1 MFFNKIIYLFI
12 ESFKSIIRAIVPS
25 IVSSLTIAVS
35 LSILSISYYF
45 YDNLRNYTSEFKDE
59 YKIEVFFLAD
69 SSINEAIETYNKIL
83 LIDGIKEGAF
93 IDKETAAKFFKEEF
107 NEDIEKIIGM
117 NPLPMGAIYGISDE
131 YRDYEKM
138 SIIVE
143 GINRIPNVDDAL
155 FSQEAIIKLDK
166 VIRNILSISFIL
178 GIFIVLIAVFF
189 VSNTILLII
198 HSKKDEINTM
208 KLLGATNLFI
218 KTPYIIKG
226 FCLGLLGSVI
236 SLILLICM
244 YKFSIYIMYPYY
256 EIPPISLIDLF
267 MINLLIGPLF
277 GIIGSVRAL
286 GAYVKK

>member
-1 MFFNKIIYLFI
+1 MFLNKIIYLFI
-12 ESFKSIIRAIVPS
+12 ESIKSIIRAIVPS

-93 IDKETAAKFFKEEF
+93 IDKETAANFFKEEF

-143 GINRIPNVDDAL
+143 GIKRIPNVDDAL

>member
-1 MFFNKIIYLFI
+1 MFLNKIIYLFI

-143 GINRIPNVDDAL
+143 GIKRIPNVDDAL

>member
-1 MFFNKIIYLFI
+1 MFLNKIIYLFI

>member
-1 MFFNKIIYLFI
+1 MFLNKIIYLFI
-12 ESFKSIIRAIVPS
+12 ESVKSIIRAIVPS

-59 YKIEVFFLAD
+59 YKIEVFFLAE
-69 SSINEAIETYNKIL
+69 SSINDAIETYNKIL

-93 IDKETAAKFFKEEF
+93 IDKETASKFFKEEF

-143 GINRIPNVDDAL
+143 GIKRIPNVDDAL

-226 FCLGLLGSVI
+226 FCLGLLGSII

-256 EIPPISLIDLF
+256 EVPPISLIDLF

-277 GIIGSVRAL
+277 GIIGRVRAL
-286 GAYVKK
+286 GSYVKK

>member
-45 YDNLRNYTSEFKDE
+45 YDNLRNYTSEFKNE
-59 YKIEVFFLAD
+59 YKIEVFFLVE

-93 IDKETAAKFFKEEF
+93 IDKETASKFFKEEF

-143 GINRIPNVDDAL
+143 SIKRVPNVDDAL

-226 FCLGLLGSVI
+226 FCLGLLGSII

-256 EIPPISLIDLF
+256 EVPPISLIDLF

>member
-1 MFFNKIIYLFI
+1 MFLNKIIYLFI

-45 YDNLRNYTSEFKDE
+45 YDNLRNYTSEFKNE
-59 YKIEVFFLAD
+59 YKIEVFFLVE

-93 IDKETAAKFFKEEF
+93 IDKETASKFFKEEF

-143 GINRIPNVDDAL
+143 GIKRIPNVDDAL

-226 FCLGLLGSVI
+226 FCLGLLGSII

-244 YKFSIYIMYPYY
+244 YKFSIYIMHPYY
-256 EIPPISLIDLF
+256 EVPPISLIDLF

-286 GAYVKK
+286 GSYVKK

>member
-69 SSINEAIETYNKIL
+69 SYINEAIETYNKIL

-93 IDKETAAKFFKEEF
+93 IDKETAANFFKEEF

-143 GINRIPNVDDAL
+143 GIKRIPNVDDAL